1 MRHGSES
8 GPRVCPKRSRVTKR
22 QSPRP
27 SATARARSWPK
38 RCGGSRCSG
47 ATAPRSLRR
56 PRCASGA
63 TRWRGRRATTCWRRK
78 HSTPSGA
85 CTSRPAHRTTRV
97 GCFSRPSSSADRA
110 ARCARV
116 WSRISASSRTSG
128 ASSTKPSRYEQSLD
142 AYRDCGDDHGCA
154 LAYHNL
160 GMVSA
165 DRGWLNAADCYF
177 RESRALAERVGDV
190 YLRGL
195 CLVNHAELDV
205 TRQRFEDAR
214 QKAEEALAVFDQ
226 LGVKSAKAEAYRVIG
241 MVYRET
247 GRIVLAES
255 RLRSAIELA
264 VAAGAVLGE
273 AEASRELA
281 LLYQAM
287 GRNQE

>member
-1 MRHGSES
+1 
-8 GPRVCPKRSRVTKR
+8 
-22 QSPRP
+22 
-27 SATARARSWPK
+27 
-38 RCGGSRCSG
+38 
-47 ATAPRSLRR
+47 
-56 PRCASGA
+56 
-63 TRWRGRRATTCWRRK
+63 
-78 HSTPSGA
+78 
-85 CTSRPAHRTTRV
+85 
-97 GCFSRPSSSADRA
+97 
-110 ARCARV
+110 
-116 WSRISASSRTSG
+116 
-128 ASSTKPSRYEQSLD
+128 
-142 AYRDCGDDHGCA
+142 
-154 LAYHNL
+154 
-160 GMVSA
+160 MVSA
-165 DRGWLNAADCYF
+165 DRGRLSAADCYF
-177 RESRALAERVGDV
+177 RESRALAERVGDA

-287 GRNQE
+287 GRNQDALRLLNTASRLFQRLDARVDLVYVGGKLAELKGVYLDVVRAWGESIESTARYTFGHCDRVAHGPVAMARALGLADHGQAGARLGSVVH